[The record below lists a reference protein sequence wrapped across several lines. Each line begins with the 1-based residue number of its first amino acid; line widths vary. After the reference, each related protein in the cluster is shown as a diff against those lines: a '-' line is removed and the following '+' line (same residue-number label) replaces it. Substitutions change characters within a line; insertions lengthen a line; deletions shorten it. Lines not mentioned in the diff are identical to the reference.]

1 MHLSR
6 HTVRLIGAACAAVMA
21 AIYYLIGLGLLNV
34 GAAADGSDAS
44 SMLVF
49 GGLAGSAF
57 LLGAI
62 LLVLFDRRWIW
73 WLGLIFQLFVYFAYV
88 QVSGIR
94 NPPFE
99 MWGISLRIIELPLTI
114 VLVYLAVTPTDL
126 ERRTEAQVRIKDLD

>member
-6 HTVRLIGAACAAVMA
+6 HSVRMIGAACAAVMA
-21 AIYYLIGLGLLNV
+21 AIYYLIGLGLLDV
-34 GAAADGSDAS
+34 GAATDGSDAG
-44 SMLVF
+44 SMLTF

-62 LLVLFDRRWIW
+62 LLALFDRRWIW

-88 QVSGIR
+88 QVAGIR

-99 MWGISLRIIELPLTI
+99 VWGIALRVIELPLTI
-114 VLVYLAVTPTDL
+114 ILAYLAITPTNA
-126 ERRTEAQVRIKDLD
+126 ERRAAAEVRVKDLD

>member
-6 HTVRLIGAACAAVMA
+6 RRVRLAGAACAAIMA
-21 AIYYLIGLGLLNV
+21 AVYYLIGLGVLDA
-34 GAAADGSDAS
+34 GSAADASAAS
-44 SMLVF
+44 SMLAF

-62 LLVLFDRRWIW
+62 LLVFLDRRWLW
-73 WLGLIFQLFVYFAYV
+73 WLGLAFQLFVYFAYV

-99 MWGISLRIIELPLTI
+99 FWGISLRIIELPLT
-114 VLVYLAVTPTDL
+114 LALAYLAISSVNVGTTKTKS
-126 ERRTEAQVRIKDLD
+126 RVKAGA